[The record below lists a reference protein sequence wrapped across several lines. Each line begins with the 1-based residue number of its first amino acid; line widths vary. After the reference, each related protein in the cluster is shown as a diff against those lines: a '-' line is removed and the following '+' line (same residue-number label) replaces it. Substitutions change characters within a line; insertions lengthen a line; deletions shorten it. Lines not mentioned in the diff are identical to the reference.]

1 MFETT
6 NRLLKGGFFY
16 DYTIEDKIMIN
27 PAIDKLIKLLAKAMA
42 EQWVKEN
49 MLTKEKEDVKS
60 VPLR

>member
-27 PAIDKLIKLLAKAMA
+27 PAIDKLIKLLAKAQA
-42 EQWVKEN
+42 EQCVKEN
-49 MLTKEKEDVKS
+49 N
-60 VPLR
+60 

>member
-27 PAIDKLIKLLAKAMA
+27 PAIDKLIKLLAKAQA

>member
-1 MFETT
+1 
-6 NRLLKGGFFY
+6 
-16 DYTIEDKIMIN
+16 MIN

>member
-1 MFETT
+1 
-6 NRLLKGGFFY
+6 
-16 DYTIEDKIMIN
+16 MIN

-42 EQWVKEN
+42 EQWVKEK

>member
-27 PAIDKLIKLLAKAMA
+27 PAIDKLIKLLAKTMA
-42 EQWVKEN
+42 EQWIKEN
-49 MLTKEKEDVKS
+49 KLTKENENVES
-60 VPLR
+60 VSVR